1 MEVQGRAFL
10 QPVGTENAEL
20 VMQLQDLLAD
30 NADVQEFLTELSR
43 MASEQL
49 SLPDN
54 PISCGV
60 TVLRRKKPLTV
71 ASSDERS
78 RTRDEVQNS
87 YGDGPCLT
95 ALRDGA
101 IISVAEVENET
112 RWPDYMRAAESCD
125 VQSILSVPMDVRN
138 SGKAVLNLY
147 SPRVRGF
154 SEDSILAAQ
163 DVAEE
168 AARALHLA
176 LKIAQLNELKDNLSA
191 ALESR
196 TTIATAVGI
205 IMAENRCSRETAF
218 QILVDA
224 SSHRNTKMQTLAE
237 GIIGR
242 VAGDHDKA
250 PDFDE

>member
-1 MEVQGRAFL
+1 MDSGSGAL
-10 QPVGTENAEL
+10 LSPVDAGSAEL

-30 NADVQEFLTELSR
+30 NADVQEFLAELSR
-43 MASEQL
+43 VASVEL

-71 ASSDERS
+71 ANSDERS
-78 RTRDEVQNS
+78 RILDEVQNS

-95 ALRDGA
+95 ALRVGA
-101 IISVAEVENET
+101 IISVPDVKTET
-112 RWPDYMRAAESCD
+112 RWPDYMRSTEACD
-125 VQSILSVPMDVRN
+125 VKSILSVPMDVRN
-138 SGKAVLNLY
+138 SGKAVLNFY
-147 SPRVRGF
+147 SSRIQGF
-154 SEDSILAAQ
+154 SDESILAAQ
-163 DVAEE
+163 SVAEE

-176 LKIAQLNELKDNLSA
+176 LKIAQLNELTDNLSA
-191 ALESR
+191 ALETR

-205 IMAENRCSRETAF
+205 IMAENRCSREKAF

-224 SSHRNTKMQTLAE
+224 SSHRNTKMHTLAE
-237 GIIGR
+237 GVIGR